1 MKPDYSKIQVIL
13 PNLNKR
19 FSGIT
24 STVLQ
29 LIPYQKEAVGLVCVG
44 YPLSDEIPHLG
55 WWKLIRL
62 TRRPSQSGGSYVFHA
77 RRNIEMLYGLV
88 LKKIFRC
95 RLYLIF
101 TSTAQR
107 QHSRWTR
114 FLYRNMDLVL
124 STSERAASY
133 VRCPVAKIIPHGVDT
148 ATYRPAPDRQ
158 AAWKGGGLPGEHGIG
173 IFGRVRPQKGLREFV
188 EALCQVLPRHPRYTA
203 VIIGEVTP
211 KFRPFVEEL
220 KAMVREKG
228 LEDRFCW
235 LGKLPFKEIPGWFRR
250 MSLVVCASHNEGF
263 GLTCLEAMASAVPVV
278 ATRAGAWESIVREGE
293 NGYLAECRDSRSL
306 AGAMEKAIRSREHL
320 EELGQQALQDVFQH
334 YTVEREAEA
343 LVAVYRDC
351 LKSRNTPSVPRAAIS
366 PAEA

>member
-1 MKPDYSKIQVIL
+1 MKPDYSEIQVIL

-29 LIPYQKEAVGLVCVG
+29 LIPYQKEAVGLVSVG
-44 YPLSDEIPHLG
+44 YPLSDAIPRLG
-55 WWKLIRL
+55 WRELIGR
-62 TRRPSQSGGSYVFHA
+62 TRQPSAAGGSYVYHA
-77 RRNIEMLYGLV
+77 RRNIEMLHGLI
-88 LKKIFRC
+88 LKKVFRC
-95 RLYLIF
+95 RLQLVF

-148 ATYRPAPDRQ
+148 ATYHPAPDRE
-158 AAWKGGGLPGEHGIG
+158 AAWREGGLPGDHGIG

-188 EALCQVLPRHPRYTA
+188 EALCRVLPQHPGFTA

-220 KAMVREKG
+220 KARIREKG

-235 LGKLPFKEIPGWFRR
+235 LGKLPFEEIPVWFRR

-278 ATRAGAWESIVREGE
+278 ATKAGAWESIIRQGE

-306 AGAMEKAIRSREHL
+306 ADAMEQAIHPGEHL
-320 EELGQQALQDVFQH
+320 ERLGQQALQDVRRH

-351 LKSRNTPSVPRAAIS
+351 LEGRT
-366 PAEA
+366 